1 MAYRLELF
9 FVDGDIRHFLK
20 GEDLCFL
27 CLFVGAEERM
37 ETTHSGL
44 YFTYDVQIHVEC
56 ALPALGVRYPYNG
69 TTCHER
75 GTARSDKF
83 LHMLL
88 RLCLR
93 ISLQQLLNFPRA
105 SRIIVVAIPTTA
117 TLATTR
123 RRLATTDTARVAH
136 SSALITVAT
145 AVALLLAATTVT
157 TAAAIAFSL
166 NSTGRA
172 FLVLVLGLL
181 GVATAFLWSLRP
193 IMSLLVLILRLVIV
207 EVFRTIGILI
217 IVMLV
222 AKLHVLEVL

>member
-1 MAYRLELF
+1 
-9 FVDGDIRHFLK
+9 
-20 GEDLCFL
+20 
-27 CLFVGAEERM
+27 M

-75 GTARSDKF
+75 GTARSNKL

-93 ISLQQLLNFPRA
+93 ISLQQLFNFPRA
-105 SRIIVVAIPTTA
+105 SRIIVVAIPTS
-117 TLATTR
+117 ATTR